1 MIKNT
6 FTLILIFL
14 FAISFAQE
22 SAMADLKFE
31 EAETAFN
38 NQKYETTIK
47 KLDEFDKLLGSIKDK
62 SLYLRIISQDKLFD
76 PTKLY
81 ENESQFNLLS
91 SLRKNTNAYLKA
103 MESNGLDD
111 RYREVYAINEKLA
124 NYAKEKTIWLKEK
137 QKSDL
142 KKQEAEKKNKELED
156 FYRELTPKI
165 EAWEWDEKIKIGAD
179 FKNLKKQYPDFYKE
193 FNENPK
199 KNDLVNGN
207 KIIRI
212 NKKND
217 VSRIQSEKEIDRI
230 ITEFGNIVSYSLDLN
245 ESYALKIMNMWKQEF
260 GENAINEYS
269 FVGNRPNYKIGMY
282 VLESPKTREKI
293 YIEYIL
299 VNNTIKYRGIKLITG
314 LDNQKFYENLK
325 KAN

>member
-22 SAMADLKFE
+22 SAIADLKFE
-31 EAETAFN
+31 EAEMAFN
-38 NQKYETTIK
+38 NQEYKTTIK

-62 SLYLRIISQDKLFD
+62 SLYLRIISQDKLFKPD
-76 PTKLY
+76 ELY
-81 ENESQFNLLS
+81 DNESNFNLLS
-91 SLRKNTNAYLKA
+91 SLRKNTSAYLIA
-103 MESNGLDD
+103 MESSGLDE

-124 NYAKEKTIWLKEK
+124 NYPIEKTVWIKEK

-142 KKQEAEKKNKELED
+142 EKQEAEKKNKELVD

-260 GENAINEYS
+260 GENAINEYLHEK
-269 FVGNRPNYKIGMY
+269 NRPNYKIGMY

-325 KAN
+325 KVN

>member
-1 MIKNT
+1 MKIIT
-6 FTLILIFL
+6 TILFIL
-14 FAISFAQE
+14 SSIITFAQGG
-22 SAMADLKFE
+22 AMADLKFE
-31 EAETAFN
+31 EAEIAFN
-38 NQKYETTIK
+38 MQDYETTIK

-62 SLYLRIISQDKLFD
+62 SLYLRIISQDKLFE
-76 PTKLY
+76 PSKLY
-81 ENESQFNLLS
+81 ENESQFNLQT
-91 SLRKNTNAYLKA
+91 SLRKNASAYLKA

-124 NYAKEKTIWLKEK
+124 NYPIEKTVWIKEK

-142 KKQEAEKKNKELED
+142 EKQEAEKKNKELED

-212 NKKND
+212 NKNFSILRIPND
-217 VSRIQSEKEIDRI
+217 KEII
-230 ITEFGNIVSYSLDLN
+230 SITTEFGNIVSYSLDLN
-245 ESYALKIMNMWKQEF
+245 ESYALKIMSLWKQEF
-260 GENAINEYS
+260 GENAINEYLHEK
-269 FVGNRPNYKIGMY
+269 NRPNYKIGMY

-325 KAN
+325 KVN